1 MGLIVLSDS
10 KDEPKVL
17 DIIAPSPKEN
27 PPPGPPDY
35 RVVLSRSKSGIQAPS
50 VKVASPLGRA
60 RRPGRR
66 GLLLALIMVLLL
78 TNSLWAYWTFVQV
91 REEHDNEVASL
102 TYEINSQ
109 ESQIRKLADEM
120 ALRRWLDSIDV
131 RVWGSERD
139 GLYYSDGTHSTPT
152 TITLG
157 FTSLQD
163 QGVACQVYL
172 DVTLSREDG
181 SIVSSTRLGPS
192 DPSRG
197 NSPCDVIRDSTD
209 LKLGR
214 HSLTMIVWCERSQP
228 SAETMRKVDFVVPRD
243 SVVPTITFSN
253 HRKDGEQLKV
263 SAEVSDN
270 IRVQTVAISVWLI
283 SQNGT
288 VIIADNLSMSLVE
301 GSDLWEFFSPF
312 PQGPETQ
319 SQLFFKV
326 TAIDTSNNA
335 TTRVWYGSI

>member
-1 MGLIVLSDS
+1 VIVLSDS

-17 DIIAPSPKEN
+17 DIIAPSPKES

-35 RVVLSRSKSGIQAPS
+35 RVVLSRSKSGIRAPS
-50 VKVASPLGRA
+50 VKVARPLGRA
-60 RRPGRR
+60 RSPGRR
-66 GLLLALIMVLLL
+66 GLLLALIMALLI

-102 TYEINSQ
+102 TTRINHL
-109 ESQIRKLADEM
+109 ESQILKLTDEM
-120 ALRRWLDSIDV
+120 ALRRWLNSIDV
-131 RVWGSERD
+131 RVRGSGPD
-139 GLYYSDGTHSTPT
+139 GLYYSDDTHSTPT

-172 DVTLSREDG
+172 NVTLSRDG
-181 SIVSSTRLGPS
+181 SIVANKRLGPG

-197 NSPCDVIRDSTD
+197 NSPYDVIRDSTN

-214 HSLTMIVWCERSQP
+214 HTLIMVVWCEGSQP
-228 SAETMRKVDFVVPRD
+228 SAETMRQVDFVVPRD
-243 SVVPTITFSN
+243 SVVPTITFPN
-253 HRKDGEQLKV
+253 DQKDGERLEV
-263 SAEVSDN
+263 SAKVSDN
-270 IRVQTVAISVWLI
+270 IRVQMVTISVWLI

-288 VIIADNLSMSLVE
+288 VRIADNQSMSLVE
-301 GSDLWEFFSPF
+301 GSDLWEFSSLF

-319 SQLFFKV
+319 GQLFFKV
-326 TAIDTSNNA
+326 TASDTSNNV
-335 TTRVWYGSI
+335 TTLVWYDSI